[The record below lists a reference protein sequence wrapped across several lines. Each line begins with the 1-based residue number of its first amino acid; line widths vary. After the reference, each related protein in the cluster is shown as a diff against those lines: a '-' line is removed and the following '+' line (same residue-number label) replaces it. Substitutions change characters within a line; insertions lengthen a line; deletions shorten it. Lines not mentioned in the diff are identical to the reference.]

1 MKTTEQMPKYIFKH
15 LLKPCLDSNRNIE
28 QRTPQGEF
36 QFSSG
41 TKDVFFPT
49 LAWRE
54 QIDGELQRQMY
65 SHIFEENYGLAKT
78 CKVSFGGTLYFR
90 EVSPNIFLLFPSLA
104 DIIFSFPF

>member
-1 MKTTEQMPKYIFKH
+1 MPKYIFKH

-41 TKDVFFPT
+41 TKDVFFLT

-54 QIDGELQRQMY
+54 QIEGELQLQMY

-78 CKVSFGGTLYFR
+78 CKVSFSGKT
-90 EVSPNIFLLFPSLA
+90 
-104 DIIFSFPF
+104 IIFVKFHQISSSLPFSQK